1 LEAFRW
7 LVLVWRLPTGSST
20 PRVTVWRRLRRL
32 GAVPLTPG
40 AAALPYTPE
49 LLEQLDWIAE
59 QVADDGGDAWVLP
72 VGQLPERDESRIIA
86 QAKADR
92 AEEYRDLELE
102 ARRLVGDASDHDR
115 ARRALGRRLS
125 KVVARDHFKAPE
137 GKAASAAV
145 RRRLSTLPIAGAKK
159 AR

>member
-1 LEAFRW
+1 LEGFRW
-7 LVLVWRLPTGSST
+7 IVLVWRLPTGSST

-40 AAALPYTPE
+40 AAVLPYTQE
-49 LLEQLDWIAE
+49 LLEQFDWIAE

-72 VGQLPERDESRIIA
+72 VGQLPERDEARIIA

-92 AEEYRDLELE
+92 AEEYRDLEIE
-102 ARRLVGDASDHDR
+102 ARRMVGDASDHDR

-125 KVVARDHFKAPE
+125 KVIARDHFKAPE
-137 GKAASAAV
+137 GKAARAAV
-145 RRRLSTLPIAGAKK
+145 GRHVSPLPAAGRK